1 METMFVLSSGDAGTD
16 GGGGGG
22 GTHPWRKETFSDF
35 GSTVGGAYMGEGQ
48 EVVEERAVKRS
59 CVTRCVSANVLLM
72 CC

>member
-1 METMFVLSSGDAGTD
+1 MKIFRRQEIAAAVAGVVLA
-16 GGGGGG
+16 
-22 GTHPWRKETFSDF
+22 
-35 GSTVGGAYMGEGQ
+35 VGGAYMGEGQ